1 MIITLF
7 IIGLAAIVFGIYNIA
22 KEKNLFAV
30 FFLFMGITLIA
41 IGYIVVHLYP
51 QTLPEFLRTFRL

>member
-7 IIGLAAIVFGIYNIA
+7 IVGLAAVIFGVYNIA
-22 KEKNLFAV
+22 KEKNLFAA
-30 FFLFMGITLIA
+30 FFIFTGITLIA

-51 QTLPEFLRTFRL
+51 QTLPEFLRTLHL

>member
-7 IIGLAAIVFGIYNIA
+7 IIGFAAIVFGINNLAKHKNILA
-22 KEKNLFAV
+22 L
-30 FFLFMGITLIA
+30 FFLFMGITLLM

-51 QTLPEFLRTFRL
+51 QTLPLFLRTFRF